1 MARDVMEEI
10 RKEVAENKIVIYM
23 KGTKEMPRCGFS
35 AAAVGVLQEYG
46 VPIKDINV
54 LEDQEKW
61 AGVKQFSD
69 WPTIPQ
75 IFIDGHFV
83 GGCDILR
90 EMHAKGELQP
100 LIKKAVAQP

>member
-1 MARDVMEEI
+1 MTRNVMDEI
-10 RKEVAENKIVIYM
+10 KDEISKNKIVIYM

-35 AAAVGVLQEYG
+35 AAAVGVLSEFG

-61 AGVKQFSD
+61 AAVKQYSD

-75 IFIDGHFV
+75 IYIDGQFV

-90 EMHAKGELQP
+90 EMHAKGELAP
-100 LIKKAVAQP
+100 LIKKAVGAP